1 MNEKIIIIEN
11 LVKRYP
17 MGETEFTALKNIN
30 LTFDKGEFAGFVGPS
45 GSGKT
50 TILNILGSLDTP
62 TEGKV
67 MVEGEDVSNLS
78 EKASALL
85 RKEHIGFIFQSFNLL
100 PVYTVFENV
109 ELSLLLLKKSAAE
122 REKAVT
128 AALEWVGLQDMA
140 RKKPPQLSGGESQ
153 RVAIARAIVKKPNI
167 VLADEPTANL
177 DAENAH
183 IIMQTMQKLNEE
195 LKTTFIFATHD
206 EKVMRYLKR
215 KIHLQDGRVSKDEA
229 METKTVQ
236 S

>member
-122 REKAVT
+122 RKKAVT

-206 EKVMRYLKR
+206 EKVMQYLKR

-229 METKTVQ
+229 METKTLQ
-236 S
+236 L

>member
-1 MNEKIIIIEN
+1 MQEKIIVIEN

-50 TILNILGSLDTP
+50 TILNIIGSLDTP

-67 MVEGEDVSNLS
+67 VVEGEDVSVLS
-78 EKASALL
+78 KKASALL

-122 REKAVT
+122 RKKAVSE
-128 AALEWVGLQDMA
+128 ALEWVGLQDMA

-153 RVAIARAIVKKPNI
+153 RVAIARAIVKRPNI

-183 IIMQTMQKLNEE
+183 IIMQTMKKLNEE
-195 LKTTFIFATHD
+195 LETTFIFATHD
-206 EKVMRYLKR
+206 EKVMQYLKR
-215 KIHLQDGRVSKDEA
+215 KIHLRDGYVDKDEIL
-229 METKTVQ
+229 ESKTVQ

>member
-67 MVEGEDVSNLS
+67 VVEGEDVSNLS

-153 RVAIARAIVKKPNI
+153 RVAIARAIVKRPNI

-206 EKVMRYLKR
+206 EKVMQYLKR
-215 KIHLQDGRVSKDEA
+215 KIHLQDGRVSKDET
-229 METKTVQ
+229 METKTLQ
-236 S
+236 L

>member
-195 LKTTFIFATHD
+195 LKTTFILPP
-206 EKVMRYLKR
+206 M
-215 KIHLQDGRVSKDEA
+215 
-229 METKTVQ
+229 TKK
-236 S
+236 